1 MKKGLLL
8 TEMCS
13 EGDCSI
19 LWDYDTIPSEL
30 KSVYDTL
37 LGSDDSEP
45 VEMDIYEFG
54 NQKLMSTKSVV
65 RIKKG
70 ENIEYLGEIT
80 ICHLWD

>member
-1 MKKGLLL
+1 MKRGLLL

-37 LGSDDSEP
+37 LGGDNSE
-45 VEMDIYEFG
+45 VKMDIYEFG
-54 NQKLMSTKSVV
+54 NQKLMNTKSAV

-70 ENIEYLGEIT
+70 DTVEYLGEIT